1 MKTPELVFCVRAVNC
16 LACGGFFV
24 LLDRYD
30 RGAIADILKFLVL
43 AIGLLTIVHKLL
55 PLLGLDL

>member
-1 MKTPELVFCVRAVNC
+1 MFFAYALSIASLAAV
-16 LACGGFFV
+16 LFV

-30 RGAIADILKFLVL
+30 CGAIADILKFLVL
-43 AIGLLTIVHKLL
+43 AVGLLTIVHKLL